1 MEILYVV
8 GCIVI
13 VKRSFLMLFVK
24 IWLEM
29 VGNLVGVVMSPPHNG
44 RVTNVI
50 LMVLV

>member
-29 VGNLVGVVMSPPHNG
+29 EGCVGVVMSPPHNG